1 MEVLGISGSPRKSHT
16 TEGLV
21 KLILDATG
29 LETEL
34 ISLHDMTINGCIC
47 CLGCVEDNVCK
58 VRDDYIPLMH
68 KVLKADAIVIGA
80 PNYFGRLN
88 ALTHAFLERF
98 YCFRHDKDGH
108 GGMKLS
114 GKIGAIASVGGGGE
128 WEMPG
133 RGMAMNAIA
142 GEDVR
147 GFFAY
152 NEIECVGSVAAQGA
166 VPCFSCGY
174 GEVCS
179 VSGVKK
185 FFGNGTKIS
194 PDIIPCLE
202 KQPEIVNKAKSLGK
216 TLRERLGKNYNV

>member
-1 MEVLGISGSPRKSHT
+1 MKVLGISGSPRKSHT

-21 KLILDATG
+21 KTILDATG

-34 ISLHDMTINGCIC
+34 VSLHDKAINGCIC

-58 VRDDYIPLMH
+58 VRDDYTPLMH
-68 KVLKADAIVIGA
+68 KVLNADAIVVGA

-114 GKIGAIASVGGGGE
+114 GKIGAIASVGGGGD

-133 RGMAMNAIA
+133 RGMAMYEIA
-142 GEDVR
+142 GEDIK
-147 GFFAY
+147 GFFDY
-152 NEIECVGSVAAQGA
+152 NEIECVGSVEAQGA

-174 GEVCS
+174 GEICK
-179 VSGVKK
+179 VSGVKA
-185 FFGNGTKIS
+185 FFGQDAKIS
-194 PDIIPCLE
+194 PEIIPCLD
-202 KQPEIVNKAKSLGK
+202 KQPEVINKAESLGK
-216 TLRERLGKNYNV
+216 ALRERLQVNS